1 METKKAPAGVG
12 APAGAGIET
21 FTGSNSDFILAQ
33 NIWNRLIEIWGQE
46 HGLAL
51 EVKKREDLQSVV

>member
-1 METKKAPAGVG
+1 MATKKAPTGVA

-21 FTGSNSDFILAQ
+21 LHGSNSDFILAQ
-33 NIWNRLIEIWGQE
+33 NVWNSLVKIWGQE

-51 EVKKREDLQSVV
+51 EVKEKGEVKQVV